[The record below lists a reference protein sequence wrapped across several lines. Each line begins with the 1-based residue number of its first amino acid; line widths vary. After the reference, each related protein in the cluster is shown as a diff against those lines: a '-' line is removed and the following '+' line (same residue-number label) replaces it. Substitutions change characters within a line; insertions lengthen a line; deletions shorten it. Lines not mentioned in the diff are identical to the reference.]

1 MKYINEKWTKSIT
14 ETTTFTPEQFYL
26 EYPDIETYPIG
37 YVNSK
42 NQKLTEIQSFMVS
55 PGWIYQ
61 INHYEVDA
69 KNNHLIAF
77 EQIVSFSIEPT
88 LQEKIAKEEKYYES
102 SRKIFENLM
111 TGNDVFINPENFEPF
126 DKNSNEFKEY
136 YNNAKN
142 NIENRRNKIENMKRE
157 LNV

>member
-1 MKYINEKWTKSIT
+1 MIR
-14 ETTTFTPEQFYL
+14 
-26 EYPDIETYPIG
+26 
-37 YVNSK
+37 
-42 NQKLTEIQSFMVS
+42 
-55 PGWIYQ
+55 
-61 INHYEVDA
+61 A
-69 KNNHLIAF
+69 
-77 EQIVSFSIEPT
+77 
-88 LQEKIAKEEKYYES
+88 
-102 SRKIFENLM
+102 RKIFENLM